1 MSNGGP
7 KILDDLSRVAGGALG
22 ALGGLRSEIED
33 LVRQRVERTAQD
45 LNLVTREEFEAVHEM
60 AAEARAE
67 NERLTARLAALEAA
81 QGRGPDNA

>member
-1 MSNGGP
+1 MPTGGP

-22 ALGGLRSEIED
+22 ALGGLRGEIED

-67 NERLTARLAALEAA
+67 AERLAARVAALEAERPA
-81 QGRGPDNA
+81 APKGK

>member
-7 KILDDLSRVAGGALG
+7 KILDDLGRVAGGALG
-22 ALGGLRSEIED
+22 ALGGLRSEIEE
-33 LVRQRVERTAQD
+33 LVRQRVERTAHD

-67 NERLTARLAALEAA
+67 NERLAARLAALEAA
-81 QGRGPDNA
+81 RDNT